1 MNAVLVSGGAGYIGS
16 QTVSELIPQGIPV
29 IVLDDLSSGHREA
42 VQSPY
47 FYEGDIADRDLVD
60 YIINKHGID
69 SLIHFAAKSQIG
81 ESWHRPETYFCE
93 NTAKS
98 FVFLETAVKAGVKN
112 LVFSSTA
119 AVYGIP
125 DKCPIPE
132 DSELAPI
139 NPYGAS
145 KRMIEEYLQWIGS
158 LRPVKWMIL
167 RYFNA
172 AGASPDGSLGEEH
185 HPETHLIPLIMQAML
200 KSTELSVFGTDY
212 DTPDGTCIRDY
223 VHVSDLAQ
231 AHILALQAL
240 QEGRPSQ
247 ALNVGTGQGFS
258 VRQVIEESQKLSGL
272 SLRLKYETR
281 RKGDPPVLVAD
292 NSRLLK
298 MGWRAKY
305 SQLPIILAT
314 AWNWHK
320 NHPRGYQELF
330 L

>member
-16 QTVSELIPQGIPV
+16 QTVSELIPLGIPV
-29 IVLDDLSSGHREA
+29 IVLDDLSTGHREA

-47 FYEGDIADRDLVD
+47 FYEGDIADRDLV
-60 YIINKHGID
+60 YYVIRKHKIK
-69 SLIHFAAKSQIG
+69 SLIHFAAKSQVG
-81 ESWHRPETYFCE
+81 ESILRPETYFFE

-125 DKCPIPE
+125 DQIPIRE
-132 DSELAPI
+132 DSELTPI

-158 LRPVKWMIL
+158 LQKVKWMSL

-172 AGASPDGSLGEEH
+172 AGAAMDGSLGEDH
-185 HPETHLIPLIMQAML
+185 HPETHLIPLVMQAML
-200 KSTELSVFGTDY
+200 RGTEVSVFGTDY
-212 DTPDGTCIRDY
+212 DTEDGTCIRDY

-240 QEGRPSQ
+240 EEGQPSQ

-258 VRQVIEESQKLSGL
+258 VREIIDESQKTSGQR
-272 SLRLKYETR
+272 LRLKFEPR
-281 RKGDPPVLVAD
+281 REGDPPVLVAD

-298 MGWRAKY
+298 MGWEAKF
-305 SQLPIILAT
+305 SELSTLLST

-320 NHPRGYQELF
+320 NHPRGYQ
-330 L
+330 